1 MSGSCSLRALVGWSF
16 LVILFGLGSLGCT
29 GKIEVHSGAR
39 MAAASNTTN
48 TVGIAAVTT
57 PGCATGELSC
67 AGRCTD
73 PKNDAANCGSCGKV
87 CGGSLSCRN
96 GQCAEACPSGQSDC
110 GGVCLTLASDSANCG
125 ACGNACSAG
134 RVCDGGACKCPSGQ
148 LFCGGACVDV
158 GQSAAH
164 CGQCD
169 AACSAGKSCVL
180 SKCECDPEKTFCNG
194 ACVDTQATNEHCGGC
209 GTVCNGG
216 QTCQTGVCSCP
227 AGGSFCADN
236 CIDTKLTDAHCGGC
250 NMACALGRSCVAG
263 QCTGGGG
270 SGADGC
276 MGLAHDISVSE
287 IAVYQ
292 TVKVSVMDAGV
303 AVAVAS
309 RNTDV
314 VVGRDSLFRVLVT
327 TNPGFV
333 AREVSARLVIA
344 NGTTT
349 DSFFQKKT
357 VSKSSDEADTTTT
370 FQLQVPKNKITAA
383 TRYYVELVECAAT
396 VGGNVVSPRFP
407 TGDGDVELLARTT
420 GSLKIKLLPILAN
433 GKLPD
438 TSPAALDIYR
448 GQFLA
453 TYPIAS
459 IEMTVGGMLTTDY
472 PIDWSR
478 VLDQV
483 RDKRRTDNP
492 PADVYYYGLLKP
504 EDTFKAFCGS
514 SCTTGIGY
522 VSNQASSRV
531 ALGIGFA
538 DVASAQTMAHEVAH
552 NHGRGHAPCSSGGT
566 IANVDSSYPYP
577 GAKIGA
583 WGYDPRTQ
591 ALFEPTSRT
600 DLMGYCSSKW
610 ISDYTY
616 DGILNRLAMV
626 NSAQDVYVAPEAL
639 STFRVLLLDAKGPR
653 WGAPITEPSLP
664 SGEPV
669 LAEGLDAQGNFLG
682 YLDAYITEISDIDAW
697 SVQIREPDA
706 RAVLVRIAGYPAI
719 AFARVH

>member
-1 MSGSCSLRALVGWSF
+1 
-16 LVILFGLGSLGCT
+16 
-29 GKIEVHSGAR
+29 
-39 MAAASNTTN
+39 
-48 TVGIAAVTT
+48 
-57 PGCATGELSC
+57 
-67 AGRCTD
+67 
-73 PKNDAANCGSCGKV
+73 
-87 CGGSLSCRN
+87 
-96 GQCAEACPSGQSDC
+96 
-110 GGVCLTLASDSANCG
+110 
-125 ACGNACSAG
+125 
-134 RVCDGGACKCPSGQ
+134 
-148 LFCGGACVDV
+148 
-158 GQSAAH
+158 
-164 CGQCD
+164 
-169 AACSAGKSCVL
+169 
-180 SKCECDPEKTFCNG
+180 
-194 ACVDTQATNEHCGGC
+194 
-209 GTVCNGG
+209 
-216 QTCQTGVCSCP
+216 
-227 AGGSFCADN
+227 
-236 CIDTKLTDAHCGGC
+236 
-250 NMACALGRSCVAG
+250 
-263 QCTGGGG
+263 
-270 SGADGC
+270 
-276 MGLAHDISVSE
+276 MGLAHDISVSQ

-370 FQLQVPKNKITAA
+370 FQLQVPKNRITAA

-448 GQFLA
+448 AQFLA
-453 TYPIAS
+453 TYPISS
-459 IEMTVGGMLTTDY
+459 IEMTVRVGVGVGVGVGDMLTANY

-531 ALGIGFA
+531 ALGVGFA
-538 DVASAQTMAHEVAH
+538 DVSSAQTMAHEVAH

-566 IANVDSSYPYP
+566 IANVDSSYPYA